1 MIVGIRAHFTTSKA
15 VFLGKYWFLFLKLV
29 KMLCRAAC
37 PSGDSIDY
45 LVGPLRSLIFIP
57 NRAEFENSSIFGVR
71 LYCFHFGDRG
81 YCGLDIPGDPLQDT
95 SSSQDS
101 RGWQVIISFPASLT
115 TWNQMWLSSDPVV
128 WDLDSNLNVG
138 LSHSVVSNSLWPYG

>member
-1 MIVGIRAHFTTSKA
+1 
-15 VFLGKYWFLFLKLV
+15 
-29 KMLCRAAC
+29 MLCRAAC
-37 PSGDSIDY
+37 PSDDSIDY
-45 LVGPLRSLIFIP
+45 LVGPLRGLIFFLI
-57 NRAEFENSSIFGVR
+57 ELSLNSSIFGVR

-115 TWNQMWLSSDPVV
+115 TRIQMWLSSDPVV
-128 WDLDSNLNVG
+128 
-138 LSHSVVSNSLWPYG
+138 